1 MGKAQIKQTSKRAR
15 LEKVMGKKR
24 RSEALLPKFLLVINQ
39 ILPIVA
45 NPLCTGVNNS
55 KIVNGSRTTLST
67 ENIPFHTVTDLKH
80 RMNCKCCPVS
90 L

>member
-45 NPLCTGVNNS
+45 NPLCTGVNSS
-55 KIVNGSRTTLST
+55 KIQTLST
-67 ENIPFHTVTDLKH
+67 ETIPLHTVTDLKH

>member
-15 LEKVMGKKR
+15 LGKVMGKKW
-24 RSEALLPKFLLVINQ
+24 RSEAFLPKFLFVINQ

-55 KIVNGSRTTLST
+55 KIQTLST

-80 RMNCKCCPVS
+80 RKNCKCCPVS